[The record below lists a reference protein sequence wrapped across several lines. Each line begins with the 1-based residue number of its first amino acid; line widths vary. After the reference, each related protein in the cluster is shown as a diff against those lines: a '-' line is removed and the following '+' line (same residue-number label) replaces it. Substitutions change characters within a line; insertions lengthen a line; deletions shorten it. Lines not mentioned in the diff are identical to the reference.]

1 MFLTSLKQKKQMD
14 EIIQIVIFV
23 AAMGISLLVQQKSK
37 SNKKPTTGSPK
48 DLLEDMFP
56 EIEEPQE
63 TVVVR
68 PMPTPSPTDRK
79 KTPFTPRPNRQ
90 RKPLTTPPPPPS
102 GQPKNISLSTKEE
115 ARRAFIYSEIFNRK
129 Y

>member
-1 MFLTSLKQKKQMD
+1 ME
-14 EIIQIVIFV
+14 EIIQILIFV
-23 AAMGISLLVQQKSK
+23 GAMVIAVIGQNAK
-37 SNKKPTTGSPK
+37 NKKKPMTASPQEV
-48 DLLEDMFP
+48 LEDMFP

-68 PMPTPSPTDRK
+68 PVSAPPSTERR
-79 KTPFTPRPNRQ
+79 KTPFTPHPNLRH
-90 RKPLTTPPPPPS
+90 KSPPTTPPAPTR
-102 GQPKNISLSTKEE
+102 QEKKISLSSKEE